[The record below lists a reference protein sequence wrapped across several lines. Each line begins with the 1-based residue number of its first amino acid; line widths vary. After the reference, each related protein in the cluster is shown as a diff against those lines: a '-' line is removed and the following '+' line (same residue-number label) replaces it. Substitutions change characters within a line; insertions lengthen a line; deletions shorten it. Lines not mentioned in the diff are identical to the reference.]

1 MESHFDEEIFFNC
14 LIGLCHILCGLC
26 ISMLLGDNFL
36 LNEYEPS
43 IIHQSCAK
51 LPKWQLVKPTGAAL
65 AFNYLYVSTHVLLVL
80 IGLGINI
87 AIYFKQ
93 RHLESRTVSD
103 CFAFVSRGEV
113 KTMTKRKH
121 SSNCTLWRF
130 RRNVVSPLGSF
141 LSFIASF
148 VYNLPGFY
156 IFLTATAVGPSV
168 IGELHS
174 FSFHCFYFFCLN
186 FIESLCSPTLRGT
199 LVNLLPWFRHEYQ
212 AVVV

>member
-1 MESHFDEEIFFNC
+1 MKTHFKDISTPISTPD
-14 LIGLCHILCGLC
+14 LRKIIQSKILKSGLVHGF
-26 ISMLLGDNFL
+26 G
-36 LNEYEPS
+36 
-43 IIHQSCAK
+43 
-51 LPKWQLVKPTGAAL
+51 
-65 AFNYLYVSTHVLLVL
+65 
-80 IGLGINI
+80 
-87 AIYFKQ
+87 
-93 RHLESRTVSD
+93 
-103 CFAFVSRGEV
+103 
-113 KTMTKRKH
+113 

-156 IFLTATAVGPSV
+156 IFLTATPVGPSV